1 MLTLFPVVETALE
14 DGVESEEFKQL
25 MEEDLDNLHNH
36 IEEVKE
42 CVDSIAVKK
51 KSFCKVDY
59 ADKIL
64 TSIYSELIKFEKM
77 DKIKGVPMSKIF
89 IDNIKGILNDK
100 FIICT

>member
-14 DGVESEEFKQL
+14 DEVESEEFKQL
-25 MEEDLDNLHNH
+25 MEEDLDSLHNH

-77 DKIKGVPMSKIF
+77 DKIKGVPMSKNF